1 MILTKDT
8 LVKIFPNAVET
19 SLGIDAVVAALNNA
33 FSKLGD
39 GPRRVPMFIAQ
50 TGEESNEY
58 RSFTENLNYSWEALM
73 HVFPSHF
80 SSQDDAMNYHRQPEK
95 IANRIYA
102 NRLGNGDEAS
112 GDGWKYRG
120 RGFIQITGM
129 NNYEICGD
137 SLGID
142 LVSNPDY
149 LCSLPGAVDSAVW
162 YWNIRDINKWADIDD
177 VRECTHLINGG
188 LMGLNFRQSSY
199 DLSKQLL
206 RVS

>member
-1 MILTKDT
+1 MILTKDI
-8 LVKIFPNAVET
+8 LIKIFPNAIET
-19 SLGIDAVVAALNNA
+19 KLGIDEVVTTLNNA
-33 FSKLGD
+33 FTKLGD
-39 GPRRVPMFIAQ
+39 GPRRAPMFIAQ

-58 RSFTENLNYSWEALM
+58 RDFIENLNYSWEALL
-73 HVFPSHF
+73 HIFPSHF
-80 SSQDDAMNYHRQPEK
+80 SSQEDAMNYNRQPER

-129 NNYEICGD
+129 NNYEICGEA
-137 SLGID
+137 LGVD

-149 LCSLPGAVDSAVW
+149 LSTLPGAVDSAVW
-162 YWNIRDINKWADIDD
+162 YWNSRDISKFADADD
-177 VRECTHLINGG
+177 VRECTRLINGG

-199 DLSKQLL
+199 DLAKQLL
-206 RVS
+206 GVS